1 MDITAGRLLE
11 INAEIIKAKKDFI
24 HGIPPRYTLID
35 YAEELIAA
43 VEESQAEAHLE
54 GMTNQFDDAAR
65 IFNERLQVMKDSEV
79 LLHGEE
85 EWTNQ
90 EDADTEAVILELIT
104 AVEASQQQLAE
115 ANECCDR
122 LSAYFEGAEDWKERC
137 HERRNTLLL
146 CSHVGESVSLRY
158 LLVCGERRR
167 AQEQEAEAQAEVG
180 RLRKALEEY
189 EPIANLRAQ
198 LAASQAEVERLQKEN
213 ELYAK
218 HIDILSPEKTD
229 ER

>member
-1 MDITAGRLLE
+1 MDEQDLRAAKINYDNIE
-11 INAEIIKAKKDFI
+11 INDVIEFRAWC
-24 HGIPPRYTLID
+24 LV

-65 IFNERLQVMKDSEV
+65 IFNERLQVIKDSEV

-85 EWTNQ
+85 EWTNE
-90 EDADTEAVILELIT
+90 EDVVTEAVIKELIT
-104 AVEASQQQLAE
+104 AVEE
-115 ANECCDR
+115 
-122 LSAYFEGAEDWKERC
+122 
-137 HERRNTLLL
+137 
-146 CSHVGESVSLRY
+146 
-158 LLVCGERRR
+158 
-167 AQEQEAEAQAEVG
+167 
-180 RLRKALEEY
+180 
-189 EPIANLRAQ
+189 
-198 LAASQAEVERLQKEN
+198 SQAEVKRLQKEN